1 MLNCLQMDM
10 PKKRKRKDK
19 YDAQL
24 KIAIAQEYLSTDQGI
39 FSLSKKYNIPKSTVR
54 DFVTWYKDKY
64 PTGLRAPL
72 GEPAEV
78 ISNIDSRSDSDL
90 KVIALQM
97 LIENASKELGV
108 DIVKKFGTKQP
119 KK

>member
-1 MLNCLQMDM
+1 MDI

-24 KIAIAQEYLSTDQGI
+24 KIAISQEYLSTDLGI
-39 FSLSKKYNIPKSTVR
+39 LSLSKKYNIPKSTVR

-64 PTGLRAPL
+64 TTGLAASS
-72 GEPAEV
+72 GEPAEL
-78 ISNIDSRSDSDL
+78 ISNVDPRSQSDL

>member
-1 MLNCLQMDM
+1 MDI

-24 KIAIAQEYLSTDQGI
+24 KIAISQEYLNTDLGI
-39 FSLSKKYNIPKSTVR
+39 LSLSKKYNIPKSTVR
-54 DFVTWYKDKY
+54 DFVTGYKDKY
-64 PTGLRAPL
+64 TTGLAASS
-72 GEPAEV
+72 GEPAED
-78 ISNIDSRSDSDL
+78 ISNVDPRSQSDL